1 MALKHL
7 KNALELLNA
16 GMSISDIKD
25 IIAMK
30 DEPEQIVE
38 TPPAEPEQE
47 EETQDEPE
55 HEQKTET
62 EKEPVTE
69 PEQKEVE
76 IKPKKNPYQEKSEN
90 HSSPENLVQ
99 ELNKLF

>member
-55 HEQKTET
+55 
-62 EKEPVTE
+62 
-69 PEQKEVE
+69 QKEVE